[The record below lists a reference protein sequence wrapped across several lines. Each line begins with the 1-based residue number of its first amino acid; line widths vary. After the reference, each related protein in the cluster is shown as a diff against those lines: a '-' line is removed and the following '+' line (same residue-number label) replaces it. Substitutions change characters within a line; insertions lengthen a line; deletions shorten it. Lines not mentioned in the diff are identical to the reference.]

1 MNLNHVLKKV
11 GRGRS
16 HNLFSF
22 NVFMNLHTLGYPK
35 SVTIYFVAHG
45 IWVKQSLSMMCNIYQ
60 GEDEGCSRHKH
71 SIPTTA
77 Q

>member
-22 NVFMNLHTLGYPK
+22 NVFLNLHALGYPK
-35 SVTIYFVAHG
+35 SVTIFWFIRFGLKTLPVST
-45 IWVKQSLSMMCNIYQ
+45 K
-60 GEDEGCSRHKH
+60 
-71 SIPTTA
+71 
-77 Q
+77 